1 MVIKLNDRFSF
12 EPYLHSWRLEET
24 FETFNKKTQQYGV
37 GKKSTY
43 HANLQQLTEKIIFLS
58 GENVSG
64 DIDDMLNSWHYCV
77 AEIRKCL
84 EGKVNVA

>member
-1 MVIKLNDRFSF
+1 MIKLNDRFSF

-43 HANLQQLTEKIIFLS
+43 HANLQQLAEKVVFLS

-64 DIDDMLNSWHYCV
+64 DLDDLKAAWFTCV
-77 AEIRKCL
+77 ADIRRCL
-84 EGKVNVA
+84 EGEVND